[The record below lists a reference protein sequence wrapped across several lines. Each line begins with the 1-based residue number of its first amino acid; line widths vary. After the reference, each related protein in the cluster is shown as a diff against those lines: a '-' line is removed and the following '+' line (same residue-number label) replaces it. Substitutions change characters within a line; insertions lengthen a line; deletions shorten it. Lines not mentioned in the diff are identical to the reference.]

1 MVQGLRRGPPFM
13 LQLLRDGDLFIWLLV
28 ATSVVALAMMVERG
42 LALRW
47 SRIIPPRLVDELQ
60 RFTQGG
66 TLYAFERATLQY
78 DSPIGRLLRLG
89 LESAGRP
96 REENRDAIET
106 RARREVSRLERGIV
120 VLEIIVGIA
129 PLLGLVGTIHG
140 LITLFGDLSKMGL
153 GESSVFARG
162 IAIAL
167 NATLMGLLVA
177 IPSLVAWSYY
187 SRKVETLAIEMEA
200 ACSELLEHLY
210 PKAPPGNAPAPGHPL
225 K

>member
-1 MVQGLRRGPPFM
+1 M
-13 LQLLRDGDLFIWLLV
+13 LQLLREGDPYIWLLIL
-28 ATSVVALAMMVERG
+28 TSVVSLTMMIERG
-42 LALRW
+42 LSLRW
-47 SRIIPPRLVDELQ
+47 NRIIPRPLLAALE

-66 TLYAFERATLQY
+66 EASDLERASLQY
-78 DSPIGRLLRLG
+78 DSALGRLLRLG
-89 LESAGRP
+89 LESAPRP
-96 REENRDAIET
+96 REETGDAIET
-106 RARREVSRLERGIV
+106 RARREVSRMERGIV

-140 LITLFGDLSKMGL
+140 LITLFGDLGKLGM

-167 NATLMGLLVA
+167 NATLLGLLVA

-200 ACSELLEHLY
+200 ACSELVDHLY
-210 PKAPPGNAPAPGHPL
+210 PRVSREPAPTVRV
-225 K
+225 KR